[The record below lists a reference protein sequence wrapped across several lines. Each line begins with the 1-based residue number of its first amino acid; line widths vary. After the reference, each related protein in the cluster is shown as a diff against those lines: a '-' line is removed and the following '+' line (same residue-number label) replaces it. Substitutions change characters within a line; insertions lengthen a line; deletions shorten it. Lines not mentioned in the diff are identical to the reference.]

1 MKVGDLVY
9 CPVDLITG
17 EMFGGNWELA
27 VITDILKNEP
37 KIRVSYVK
45 ECDEGIVMGT
55 WFSEEVRLANES

>member
-27 VITDILKNEP
+27 VITHILKNEP
-37 KIRVSYVK
+37 KIRVFYSK
-45 ECDEGIVMGT
+45 ESEEGVAVGT